1 MSKQRGYR
9 FISKTIPSKLEK
21 TKKQKN
27 KKTKKQKKTKTKKQ
41 KNKFDAVS
49 YFLKKIPIYEFPY
62 QMKHLP
68 VISIK
73 SWYIIVVLYLS
84 TGNNI

>member
-21 TKKQKN
+21 K
-27 KKTKKQKKTKTKKQ
+27 KKQKKKKKKKKKKKNKKK
-41 KNKFDAVS
+41 KNKFNAVS